1 MRAGLL
7 SQRSENCLGGTLST
21 LRLMSSVPA
30 AVPSVL
36 EKVEGN
42 SVSIS
47 WMQIPRGQR
56 GGCITNY
63 TIYLESSSGEHEVCK
78 KHLSEVYPTVWCS
91 V

>member
-1 MRAGLL
+1 MRGGLL
-7 SQRSENCLGGTLST
+7 IQQSGKCLGGTLST

-47 WMQIPRGQR
+47 WKQIPRGQR
-56 GGCITNY
+56 GGCIINY
-63 TIYLESSSGEHEVCK
+63 TIYLESSSGEHHVCK
-78 KHLSEVYPTVWCS
+78 KHLFEVYQPVW
-91 V
+91 